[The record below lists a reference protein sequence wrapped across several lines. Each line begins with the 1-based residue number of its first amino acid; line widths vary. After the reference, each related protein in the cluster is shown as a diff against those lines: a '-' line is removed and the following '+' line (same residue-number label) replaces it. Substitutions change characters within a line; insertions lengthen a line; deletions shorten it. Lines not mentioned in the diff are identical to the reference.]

1 MGVVDWGGVVV
12 DEDSNVMVVNTSD
25 LPWRAWLTPRDKET
39 DKDPVWPQKGTPY
52 VAHNWP
58 FLGPFGVPC
67 TQPPWGFLEAID
79 LKTDQVVWR
88 RVLGTARDSGP
99 FHTSLGLPIPI
110 GIPSQGGAIVTRGGL
125 VFIAGTLDRYLRA
138 FDVKTGRE
146 LWRARLPAGAHATPM
161 TYMSGSKQYVVV
173 SAGGHWFLGTKQGDY
188 TMAFTLP

>member
-1 MGVVDWGGVVV
+1 
-12 DEDSNVMVVNTSD
+12 MVFNTSD
-25 LPWRAWLTPRDKET
+25 LPWRAWLTPREKET
-39 DKDPVWPQKGTPY
+39 DKNPVWPQKGTPY

-58 FLGPFGVPC
+58 FLGPLGVPC

-79 LKTDQVVWR
+79 LKTDQVIWR

-99 FHTSLGLPIPI
+99 FRTSLGLPIPI

-138 FDVKTGRE
+138 FDIKTGKE

-173 SAGGHWFLGTKQGDY
+173 TAGGHWFLGTKQGDY
-188 TMAFTLP
+188 TLAFTLP